1 MYDMH
6 MLDLRKILGFEWD
19 VGNIEK
25 SYEKHGITPKE
36 AEKVFLD
43 ENLQVE
49 RDVQHQEIE
58 ERFVA
63 IGKIQENKTLF
74 VVFTLRKDRVRV
86 ISARIADKKER
97 SIYDKE
103 IKKNTKI

>member
-1 MYDMH
+1 MYYMY
-6 MLDLRKILGFEWD
+6 MLDLRKIRGFEWD
-19 VGNIEK
+19 KGNVEK

-36 AEKVFLD
+36 AEKIFLD
-43 ENLQVE
+43 DNLQVE
-49 RDVQHQEIE
+49 QDVQHQEVE

-63 IGKIQENKTLF
+63 IGKIQENKVLF
-74 VVFTLRKDRVRV
+74 VVFTIRKDKVRV

-97 SIYDKE
+97 RIYDKE

>member
-1 MYDMH
+1 MYYVY
-6 MLDLRKILGFEWD
+6 MLDLRKIRGFEWD
-19 VGNIEK
+19 KGNVEK
-25 SYEKHGITPKE
+25 NYEKHGITPKE

-43 ENLQVE
+43 DNLQVE
-49 RDVQHQEIE
+49 PDVEHQEIE

-63 IGKIQENKTLF
+63 IGKIQENKVLF
-74 VVFTLRKDRVRV
+74 VVFTIRKDKVRV

-97 SIYDKE
+97 RIYDKE